1 VEVIPNVLVTGLIL
15 LVIALA
21 VFEAAAF
28 WALLSGAFELRR
40 NLRAASHDLSS
51 LLLKSPIV
59 PGVSVVF
66 AAPDASPES
75 RSVVRRLLDLH
86 FGRHELVLVLDGP
99 PDAELEL
106 WIEEFH
112 LFRQERTV
120 PQDLPAGAVQ
130 GYYLSRDPVRLLVV
144 VKRGGGAADAM
155 NAGVNAA
162 QYPVIGLVDREADF
176 IPELLLRLI
185 RPMLADSGRVVAVC
199 GVVPPPPAPGL
210 AGRIGAIEASRV
222 WLARCAAFS
231 RWNRLLPVPGSCLLV
246 KRDAI
251 CSVKGFRA
259 GLVELM
265 VDLHTASRAKALGSR
280 VAFLAAPVSFR
291 PAAGTWGDLRRQVRL
306 DQGQLAAALGRS
318 GAGGGSL
325 FLGLF
330 CLRALRPLVET
341 AAYFLAGAGWLAGL
355 VSPALAAL
363 VLVIGSGGGMI
374 HSMAAVVVRELAA
387 PGGLSPGGSSPALL
401 AAIFFSAILE
411 NLGYRQIRNVRMIAG
426 FFGAAGPKKQNRG
439 HAVQDCAP
447 AMETPKN
454 F

>member
-1 VEVIPNVLVTGLIL
+1 MEVLPDVLVTGLIL

-28 WALLSGAFELRR
+28 CALLSGAFELRR

-99 PDAELEL
+99 ANAELEL
-106 WIEEFH
+106 WIDEFH
-112 LFRQERTV
+112 LFRQERIV
-120 PQDLPAGAVQ
+120 PQDLPAGAVH

-144 VKRGGGAADAM
+144 VKHGGGAADAM

-185 RPMLADSGRVVAVC
+185 RPMLADTGRVVAVC
-199 GVVPPPPAPGL
+199 GVAPPPPAPGL
-210 AGRIGAIEASRV
+210 AGCIGAIETLRV
-222 WLARCAAFS
+222 WLARCAAF
-231 RWNRLLPVPGSCLLV
+231 RAWNRLLPVPGSCMLV

-259 GLVELM
+259 GLVELAM
-265 VDLHTASRAKALGSR
+265 DLHTVSRAKALGWR

-291 PAAGTWGDLRRQVRL
+291 PAAGTWGGLRRQVRL

-341 AAYFLAGAGWLAGL
+341 AAYFVAGAGW
-355 VSPALAAL
+355 
-363 VLVIGSGGGMI
+363 
-374 HSMAAVVVRELAA
+374 
-387 PGGLSPGGSSPALL
+387 
-401 AAIFFSAILE
+401 
-411 NLGYRQIRNVRMIAG
+411 IAG
-426 FFGAAGPKKQNRG
+426 M
-439 HAVQDCAP
+439 AP
-447 AMETPKN
+447 LPWRHWCW
-454 F
+454 